1 MNRTTREINQIT
13 ATIIGLSAKLL
24 FFALVFFLLYEG
36 AVRGYRLGHEIFYP
50 SAVEA
55 PPGTAREIVIGEK
68 DSASDVAEMLEEEGL
83 IQSRLAFL
91 IQAKLYE
98 YEIEPGT
105 YVFHTSETSKEMLKA
120 LDDAAVAARKEK
132 EESGEDDSE

>member
-1 MNRTTREINQIT
+1 MSRTTREINQIT

-36 AVRGYRLGHEIFYP
+36 AVRGYRLGHEIFDP

-68 DSASDVAEMLEEEGL
+68 DSAADVGKMLEEEGL
-83 IQSRLAFL
+83 IESRLVFL

-105 YVFHTSETSKEMLKA
+105 YVFHTSETSREMLKT